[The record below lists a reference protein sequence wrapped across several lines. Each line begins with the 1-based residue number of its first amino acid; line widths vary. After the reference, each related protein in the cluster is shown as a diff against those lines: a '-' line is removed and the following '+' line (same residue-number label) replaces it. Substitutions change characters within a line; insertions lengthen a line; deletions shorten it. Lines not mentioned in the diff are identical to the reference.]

1 MQFDAVL
8 LPPRRAESIARR
20 YWHDRTINED
30 LDACLAEC
38 PDKLALTAA
47 RVEAGE
53 VRRFTYREME
63 TLADRIAIGLSRLGV
78 GRNDVVAMQL
88 PNWWH
93 FTLLY
98 LACSRIGAVL
108 NPLMPIFREREL
120 LFMLKHSEAKVL
132 VVPKRFRNFDHEA
145 MARGLQPNL
154 PSLTRIIVVDGG
166 GPDDFDALLTRPGW
180 EKQADAQAILTQDR
194 PTPDDITQLIY
205 TSGTTGEPKGVMH
218 SANTL
223 MSNIFAY
230 AERLRLGKQDVVLMA
245 SPMAHQT
252 GFMYGLMMPIMLR
265 ASAVLLDIWDAAKA
279 ADLVRQER
287 VSFTMAS
294 TPFLTD
300 LTRVVSETGSGV
312 PTLKTFLCAGAP
324 IPGPLV
330 EQARGVLGAK
340 IVSAWGMTE
349 NGAVTLIKLEDDDL
363 LAFTTDGC
371 ALPGVEVKV
380 VDDDGKAL
388 PSGKIGRLL
397 VRSCS
402 NFGGYLK
409 RPQWN
414 GTDPDGWFD
423 TGDLARMDANG
434 YIRISGRSKDVII
447 RGGEN
452 IPVVE
457 VEALLYKHPAVAQ
470 VAIVAYPD
478 HRLGERACAIVVPKT
493 GQTLDFEDM
502 AGFLKSQKLAIQ
514 YIPERL
520 VVRDAMPATPS
531 GKIQKFRLRE
541 MLSKDEL

>member
-8 LPPRRAESIARR
+8 LPLRRAESIARR

-47 RVEAGE
+47 RVEVGE
-53 VRRFTYREME
+53 LRRFTYREME

-98 LACSRIGAVL
+98 LACSRIGGVL

-166 GPDDFDALLTRPGW
+166 GPDDFDALLTRPEW

-265 ASAVLLDIWDAAKA
+265 ASAVLQDIWDAAKA
-279 ADLVRQER
+279 AVPRSARARQLHHGVNTVPDRPDPGCLGNRKRRANAENLFVRR
-287 VSFTMAS
+287 
-294 TPFLTD
+294 
-300 LTRVVSETGSGV
+300 
-312 PTLKTFLCAGAP
+312 CAH
-324 IPGPLV
+324 PGPT
-330 EQARGVLGAK
+330 
-340 IVSAWGMTE
+340 S
-349 NGAVTLIKLEDDDL
+349 
-363 LAFTTDGC
+363 
-371 ALPGVEVKV
+371 
-380 VDDDGKAL
+380 
-388 PSGKIGRLL
+388 
-397 VRSCS
+397 
-402 NFGGYLK
+402 
-409 RPQWN
+409 
-414 GTDPDGWFD
+414 
-423 TGDLARMDANG
+423 
-434 YIRISGRSKDVII
+434 
-447 RGGEN
+447 
-452 IPVVE
+452 
-457 VEALLYKHPAVAQ
+457 
-470 VAIVAYPD
+470 
-478 HRLGERACAIVVPKT
+478 
-493 GQTLDFEDM
+493 
-502 AGFLKSQKLAIQ
+502 
-514 YIPERL
+514 
-520 VVRDAMPATPS
+520 
-531 GKIQKFRLRE
+531 
-541 MLSKDEL
+541 

>member
-1 MQFDAVL
+1 
-8 LPPRRAESIARR
+8 
-20 YWHDRTINED
+20 
-30 LDACLAEC
+30 
-38 PDKLALTAA
+38 
-47 RVEAGE
+47 
-53 VRRFTYREME
+53 
-63 TLADRIAIGLSRLGV
+63 
-78 GRNDVVAMQL
+78 
-88 PNWWH
+88 
-93 FTLLY
+93 
-98 LACSRIGAVL
+98 
-108 NPLMPIFREREL
+108 
-120 LFMLKHSEAKVL
+120 
-132 VVPKRFRNFDHEA
+132 
-145 MARGLQPNL
+145 
-154 PSLTRIIVVDGG
+154 
-166 GPDDFDALLTRPGW
+166 
-180 EKQADAQAILTQDR
+180 
-194 PTPDDITQLIY
+194 
-205 TSGTTGEPKGVMH
+205 
-218 SANTL
+218 
-223 MSNIFAY
+223 
-230 AERLRLGKQDVVLMA
+230 
-245 SPMAHQT
+245 
-252 GFMYGLMMPIMLR
+252 
-265 ASAVLLDIWDAAKA
+265 
-279 ADLVRQER
+279 
-287 VSFTMAS
+287 MAS

-300 LTRVVSETGSGV
+300 LTRVVSESGSGL

-330 EQARGVLGAK
+330 EQARGVLAAK

-380 VDDDGKAL
+380 VDDDGNAI

-414 GTDPDGWFD
+414 GTDRDGWFD
-423 TGDLARMDANG
+423 TGDLARMDESG

-447 RGGEN
+447 RGGEK

-478 HRLGERACAIVVPKT
+478 RRLGERACAIVVPKA
-493 GQTLDFEDM
+493 GQTLDFAEM
-502 AGFLKSQKLAIQ
+502 AEFLKSQKLAIQ

-520 VVRDAMPATPS
+520 IVRDAMPATPS